1 MDPLGLP
8 LEQFDD
14 FGRWREEE
22 KGRPVVTTG
31 EIRIGDPALDGPVKD
46 PFEMMERLARSER
59 VEQVFVRHAFRYFLG
74 RNETLD
80 DAPTLIDAHRAY
92 RAKGG
97 SMKALVASLLG
108 SDSFLLRQQATS
120 KDRESTVQ

>member
-1 MDPLGLP
+1 

-80 DAPTLIDAHRAY
+80 DAPTLIDAQRAY